1 MLTLRKASDRGLA
14 NHGWLKSFHTF
25 LSPATATRVNR
36 VSPICW

>member
-25 LSPATATRVNR
+25 SFASYRDPR
-36 VSPICW
+36 